1 MLQPPVAGFPATTHP
16 ATTNPASSST
26 FVVESGN
33 VLAGNGIEKKPR
45 QNQNWSN
52 LKGLPGR
59 APRANNQPCP
69 LADFPARSQANC
81 VSELRSRTLIVP
93 RKRRQDGWGHQLFHT
108 IVPRRPDPMQPD
120 PCPRR
125 RAAMPPTAHSAM
137 KPLPG
142 TTSCFVVTKA
152 MPTGASLLSTLA
164 TTQSTL
170 AFEAPATAAVTA
182 GIMLASEDAGT

>member
-1 MLQPPVAGFPATTHP
+1 
-16 ATTNPASSST
+16 
-26 FVVESGN
+26 
-33 VLAGNGIEKKPR
+33 
-45 QNQNWSN
+45 
-52 LKGLPGR
+52 
-59 APRANNQPCP
+59 
-69 LADFPARSQANC
+69 
-81 VSELRSRTLIVP
+81 
-93 RKRRQDGWGHQLFHT
+93 
-108 IVPRRPDPMQPD
+108 MQPD

-125 RAAMPPTAHSAM
+125 RAAAADDATPRSALTLPPRYAAMPPTAHSAM

-142 TTSCFVVTKA
+142 TTSCFVVTTA